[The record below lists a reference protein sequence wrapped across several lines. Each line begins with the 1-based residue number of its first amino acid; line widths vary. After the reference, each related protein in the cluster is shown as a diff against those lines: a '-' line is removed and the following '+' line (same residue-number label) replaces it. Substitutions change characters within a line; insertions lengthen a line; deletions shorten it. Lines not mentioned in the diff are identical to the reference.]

1 MTTSVDREIGR
12 LSAEVASL
20 QKQVSEQGVLIR
32 EMRDVIVQTRGS
44 WKVLVAVAGLAATIS
59 GLVVSAAQWW
69 PWKGS

>member
-1 MTTSVDREIGR
+1 VTTSVDREIGR

-59 GLVVSAAQWW
+59 GLVVSATQWW
-69 PWKGS
+69 PWRGS

>member
-32 EMRDVIVQTRGS
+32 EMRDVIVQTKGS

-59 GLVVSAAQWW
+59 GLVVSATQWW

>member
-1 MTTSVDREIGR
+1 MSGSIERDIGR
-12 LSAEVASL
+12 LSAEVEAL
-20 QKQVSEQGVLIR
+20 QKQVEAQGVMIR

-69 PWKGS
+69 PWRT

>member
-59 GLVVSAAQWW
+59 GLVVSATQWW